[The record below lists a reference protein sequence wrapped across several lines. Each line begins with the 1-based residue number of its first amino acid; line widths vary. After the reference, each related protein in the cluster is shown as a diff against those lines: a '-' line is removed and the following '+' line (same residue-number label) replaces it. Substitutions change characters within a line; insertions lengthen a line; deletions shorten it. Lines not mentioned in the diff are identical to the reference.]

1 MPATCSICFEAFT
14 LPVSLPC
21 GHIFC
26 RQCIRRAVNS
36 IQSYTIQYSC
46 PTCRAP
52 YSVLT
57 VDPTVVPPHLRP
69 HILPSIRP
77 VFFDNSPVLS
87 APSASSSKSAPV
99 APITPPDDRGA
110 AAEAKLNALQME
122 CAMWRRRAETHA
134 AANTNLL
141 GFVRAAK
148 DCALRLRAE
157 RDAERSRYILLKR
170 EFAELIPEL
179 DQSSFTTKRK
189 RAADEDPAEK
199 AAAVVVP
206 GPLPTRGLPI
216 FVMHCKAQAQHGQ
229 TPPHADADKAQEQSL
244 LGPPIKRR
252 RPNPEDLQITSNCVP
267 VRVGATAGVARC
279 GAPSSEAGRPPVV
292 VVSGSSMHD
301 TQ

>member
-14 LPVSLPC
+14 FPVSLPC

-57 VDPTVVPPHLRP
+57 VDPAVVPPHLRP
-69 HILPSIRP
+69 HILPAIRP
-77 VFFDNSPVLS
+77 VFFDNSPVPS
-87 APSASSSKSAPV
+87 GSASTSTSAPV
-99 APITPPDDRGA
+99 APITPPDDRRA
-110 AAEAKLNALQME
+110 ATEAGLNALRME

-157 RDAERSRYILLKR
+157 RDAERSRYVLLKR
-170 EFAELIPEL
+170 KFSELMPEL
-179 DQSSFTTKRK
+179 DESPFATKRK
-189 RAADEDPAEK
+189 RAEDEDLEGK

-206 GPLPTRGLPI
+206 ARGLPI
-216 FVMHCKAQAQHGQ
+216 FVMQCKAQAQHGQ
-229 TPPHADADKAQEQSL
+229 IPPHADADKAQEQSL

-252 RPNPEDLQITSNCVP
+252 RSNPVDLPITPPCVP
-267 VRVGATAGVARC
+267 RRVDLVRDTTAL
-279 GAPSSEAGRPPVV
+279 PSLEAGHPPVV
-292 VVSGSSMHD
+292 VGSSSCKLSSLGA
-301 TQ
+301 Q